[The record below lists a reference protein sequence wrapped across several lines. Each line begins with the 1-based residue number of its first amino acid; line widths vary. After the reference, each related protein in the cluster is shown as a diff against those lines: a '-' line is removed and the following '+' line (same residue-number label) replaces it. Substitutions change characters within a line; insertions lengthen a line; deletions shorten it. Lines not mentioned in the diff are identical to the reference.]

1 MSQLDPR
8 CDERDAGYHAR
19 VPLGPARQLLR
30 AAELTEIGNRFQI
43 RHAETGGESITDA
56 AVVD

>member
-1 MSQLDPR
+1 
-8 CDERDAGYHAR
+8 
-19 VPLGPARQLLR
+19 LR